1 MLVVGLQGS
10 PRKKGNTHMLL
21 SAFMEEAS
29 VHGART
35 VQVPVAE
42 KQFLPCQECGTCERK
57 GFCPR
62 DDEMQKVYPLLW
74 EADLIVLATP
84 IFFYGATAQLKAPID
99 RSQALWARRY
109 TLGLTDPGRKWR
121 KGLLLAVGATKG
133 KNLFEGTALTAQYF
147 FDAVGA
153 AFEGTLGYRKI
164 EAAGD
169 IKDHPTALSDVK
181 KRAAE
186 LTSPFLDRG
195 KILFVC
201 TENACRSQMA
211 SAFARFHA
219 GNRVEAISAG
229 SKPADR
235 VDPHMVTAMAEKDI
249 DMAYLRPR
257 ALEKVGQEGKPDQII
272 LMGCEDQCPIFPGVP
287 TERWDLEDP
296 ADQSMEVMRRIRDEI
311 EKKVL
316 ELMSGSHS

>member
-1 MLVVGLQGS
+1 MFVLGLEGS
-10 PRKKGNTHMLL
+10 PRKKGNTHILL
-21 SAFMEEAS
+21 NAFMEEAS
-29 VHGART
+29 ATGARA
-35 VQVPVAE
+35 VQIPVAA

-57 GFCPR
+57 GFCPL

-74 EADLIVLATP
+74 EADVIVLATP

-109 TLGLTDPGRKWR
+109 KLGLKDPGRKWR

-153 AFEGTLGYRKI
+153 GFEGTLGYRKI

-181 KRAAE
+181 EKAVE
-186 LTSPFLDRG
+186 LTSPFLDRK

-211 SAFARFHA
+211 GAFARFHA
-219 GNRVEAISAG
+219 GDRIEAISAG
-229 SKPADR
+229 SKPADKIN
-235 VDPHMVTAMAEKDI
+235 PHMVTAMAEKGI

-257 ALEKVGQEGKPDQII
+257 ALEEAGREGKPDQIV
-272 LMGCEDQCPIFPGVP
+272 LMGGEDQCPIFPGVP
-287 TERWDLEDP
+287 RKRWDLEDP
-296 ADQSMEVMRRIRDEI
+296 ADRSMEVMRRIRDEI
-311 EKKVL
+311 EERVFSLLGK
-316 ELMSGSHS
+316 